1 MNKESLEE
9 VRIKLIDVISKSNI
23 NPIDKAE
30 LMINLYHLLD
40 HKNYDEAIKTLAKKE
55 NRWINYNG

>member
-1 MNKESLEE
+1 MKKESLEE
-9 VRIKLIDVISKSNI
+9 VRIRLIDVISKSTI

-40 HKNYDEAIKTLAKKE
+40 IRNYDEAIKTLAKKE
-55 NRWINYNG
+55 KRWINYKD